1 MGPSWPF
8 FVMGGCNVPLTLS
21 LAGLGES
28 SSRVMTSEAPALDW
42 EVGLHWEEAERA
54 GLDFFLA
61 GGELTS

>member
-1 MGPSWPF
+1 
-8 FVMGGCNVPLTLS
+8 MGGCNVPLTLS